1 MKLTKLIRE
10 AFVRAAM
17 DDVPKSGDFEA
28 QAHALVLEE
37 SIAKLPAKVQPLA
50 RDKNLKF
57 CLRMDNYY
65 FYGFN
70 GFDSFASTSVFSPR
84 GDSYKPSNEI
94 EAKLKE
100 LKTKWQADAAM
111 REGLKEKLA
120 AAAYSCTTR
129 KALVALLPEFEKYLP
144 AEAETCKTLPAVANL
159 VADFTKAGWP
169 VGAKKGAK
177 K

>member
-1 MKLTKLIRE
+1 MKLTKLIRD

-17 DDVPKSGDFEA
+17 NDVPKSEDFEA

-50 RDKNLKF
+50 RDKDLKF
-57 CLRMDNYY
+57 CLRMEGYY
-65 FYGFN
+65 FYGFH
-70 GFDSFASTSVFSPR
+70 SFGSATVFSPR
-84 GDSYKPSNEI
+84 GDSYKPSNEMA
-94 EAKLKE
+94 AKLQE
-100 LKTKWQADAAM
+100 LHAKRQADAAM
-111 REGLKEKLA
+111 REGLKDKLA

-169 VGAKKGAK
+169 VGAKKGATK
-177 K
+177 

>member
-1 MKLTKLIRE
+1 MKLTKLIRD

-17 DDVPKSGDFEA
+17 NDVPQGEDYEA

-37 SIAKLPAKVQPLA
+37 SITKLPAKVQPLA

-70 GFDSFASTSVFSPR
+70 GFASTSVFSPR

-94 EAKLKE
+94 EAKLQE

-111 REGLKEKLA
+111 REGLKDKLA